1 MMKLS
6 ELINALQCAKEK
18 LNDGNDPE
26 VVFQDG
32 VWPDVS
38 GVYHFNSV
46 FIEMNVSQWSDADR
60 VMIVQE

>member
-6 ELINALQCAKEK
+6 ELINALKCAQEK
-18 LNDGNDPE
+18 MNSGHDPE
-26 VVFQDG
+26 VVFQEG

-38 GVYHFNSV
+38 GTKNFDSV
-46 FIEMNVSQWSDADR
+46 LVEINVAKWSEEDR